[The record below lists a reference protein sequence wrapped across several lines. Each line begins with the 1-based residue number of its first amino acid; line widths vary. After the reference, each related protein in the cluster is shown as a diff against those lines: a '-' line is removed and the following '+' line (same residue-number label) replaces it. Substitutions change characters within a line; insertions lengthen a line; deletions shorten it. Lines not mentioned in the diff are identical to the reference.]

1 MRSSPNH
8 VQDAFHYTTEQR
20 VIHQFDRSNP
30 FWSHYRNICG
40 LMTTEKGPPE
50 MELKKTRFTVAT
62 WWEVTLKPMCK
73 IWEYVSSIKV
83 FFFLSLSNDRLNGI
97 LQCLAHSVHIYWN
110 NVCALFTHTHSSAIN
125 LPFHVKPWSKV
136 MRKQNDYRV

>member
-8 VQDAFHYTTEQR
+8 VQDAFHYTSEQR

-50 MELKKTRFTVAT
+50 MVFQKQDLLLPYDKKSHWSLCMRVCFQ
-62 WWEVTLKPMCK
+62 CQG
-73 IWEYVSSIKV
+73 
-83 FFFLSLSNDRLNGI
+83 FFSLSNDRLNGS

-125 LPFHVKPWSKV
+125 LPSYVNPRSKV
-136 MRKQNDYRV
+136 MRKQDDYRV